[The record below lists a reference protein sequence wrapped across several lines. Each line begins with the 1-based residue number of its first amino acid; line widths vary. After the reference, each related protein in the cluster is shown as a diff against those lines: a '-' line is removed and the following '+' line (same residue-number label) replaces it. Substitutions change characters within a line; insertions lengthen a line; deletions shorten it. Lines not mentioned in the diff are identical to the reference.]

1 MNWIKSSS
9 AKVLLISVIWILY
22 IIFVIVPFA
31 ENQGLLNAT
40 TPPQE
45 DKTLIYFLLT
55 TPVFI
60 AYIVFLC
67 ICRKKITFPKSLIY
81 PLIITSLYIG
91 LFACLLAMGW
101 PILWFVVLTIVI
113 VIIAIIV
120 SFIIGLIKDIRY
132 RKKLKQ
138 GEQNN
143 T

>member
-31 ENQGLLNAT
+31 EKQGFLNAT

-60 AYIVFLC
+60 AYIVFVC
-67 ICRKKITFPKSLIY
+67 VCCKKITFPKSIIY
-81 PLIITSLYIG
+81 PLIVISLYIG

-101 PILWFVVLTIVI
+101 PILWFMIFTIVI
-113 VIIAIIV
+113 VIIFVIV
-120 SFIIGLIKDIRY
+120 SFIIGLVKDIRY
-132 RKKLKQ
+132 RKRLKQ
-138 GEQNN
+138 AD